1 MLRVARRGTGL
12 APLVPGAPASVRKPM
27 SDTSQNSRG
36 MRIVRFGM
44 RQAALLLAV
53 SALAMGGCGT
63 LSGGLHS
70 ESMMGAPAPAPDPN
84 NPPAP
89 PLAPEQQPTGVAVE
103 PHAGEQALAAT
114 VAFRPASFELIQP
127 GSQPSYMVASVGTL
141 GVARGPP
148 LRPRGPPPDPVVPAD
163 GILEEYDPWESFNEK
178 MFSFNYNL

>member
-84 NPPAP
+84 NPTAAA
-89 PLAPEQQPTGVAVE
+89 LAPEQQTTGVAVE

-127 GSQPSYMVASVGTL
+127 GAPPSYMGAWVGPL
-141 GVARGPP
+141 GVPQGPTLLAQARPA
-148 LRPRGPPPDPVVPAD
+148 DPVVPAD

-178 MFSFNYNL
+178 